1 MTDSIAN
8 SKHQQVDYFDREA
21 NTLDIRSNGMYP
33 SGVLSNLCSNAF
45 RLDGVLCNSMEGF
58 LQSLKYP
65 DPDKQRQICQLKG
78 GNARKRSVSSWQ
90 TDQIV
95 WWRGEAIDRQGDDYQ
110 ILLRRAYQALFDQN
124 ERFRAALMATRGVTL
139 THTTG
144 ETDPFKTIITAS
156 ELCQILTEIRDAYDR
171 RDKHLSRPKRI
182 YIASDGRLY
191 ELLPLPQDYHLT
203 PDDEVVWTECD
214 TIAQEQAN

>member
-1 MTDSIAN
+1 MRREKPTATSG
-8 SKHQQVDYFDREA
+8 HQLVDYFDRNA

-58 LQSLKYP
+58 LQSLKHQ
-65 DPDKQRQICQLKG
+65 DPIKQRQICQLKG

-95 WWRGEAIDRQGDDYQ
+95 WWQGQAIDRQGDAYQ
-110 ILLRRAYQALFDQN
+110 QLLRRAYQALFDQN
-124 ERFRAALMATRGVTL
+124 ERFRAALMATRGMTL

-144 ETDPFKTIITAS
+144 ETDPFKTILTAS
-156 ELCQILTEIRDAYDR
+156 EFSRILTEIRTNYDQ
-171 RDKHLSRPKRI
+171 RDKRIACRKRI
-182 YIASDGRLY
+182 YIDTDGHLY
-191 ELLPLPQDYHLT
+191 ELVPLPQDYHPT
-203 PDDEVVWTECD
+203 PNDEVVNSKKDPTD
-214 TIAQEQAN
+214 